1 MIRNEYRRAF
11 IMLRAVMPGYGG
23 HVRLERRTLTGSMY
37 FIITAPQGVGELAAA
52 LAGQHNGEYYAAPI
66 GPLNRDR
73 RGQLVLAW
81 QFDPRS
87 IDGRPLEAYS
97 WIAVVATG
105 GPCALALTGNVEGS
119 RTVDARALERAACAL
134 FVPAASAVAPAAD
147 LPEREEAA
155 PAPSES
161 LIDDAPDAQTPSG
174 MSPDDSDP
182 LPSPV
187 DGAGDTDNET
197 RGDVRIYTMTRA
209 RLRRLAGRSESA
221 DANQSPSAGRE
232 APEPVPQ
239 AAPEAEPAPL
249 APEADAMEAE
259 PGPAAL
265 PAEPVTAARWLGLD
279 ITVPWPGAAEPLR
292 RLFATQAPATN
303 APEDGFTYV
312 ALPMP
317 DGSGYGESLAGLKAD
332 GGRVTAIRHA
342 LPAHRTPEPPAGME
356 GCLWAP
362 GEGEAG
368 FWVAEE
374 RG

>member
-52 LAGQHNGEYYAAPI
+52 LVGRQNGEYYAAPI
-66 GPLNRDR
+66 GPLSRDR

-81 QFDPRS
+81 QFDPRG
-87 IDGRPLEAYS
+87 IEGRPLEAYP

-119 RTVDARALERAACAL
+119 RTVDARALEGAACAL

-147 LPEREEAA
+147 LPEPEPVAA
-155 PAPSES
+155 SPGALTDDLPHAQAPSGFS
-161 LIDDAPDAQTPSG
+161 SDDTAPRATA
-174 MSPDDSDP
+174 
-182 LPSPV
+182 L
-187 DGAGDTDNET
+187 DGAGERDEELH
-197 RGDVRIYTMTRA
+197 GDVRVYTMTRA
-209 RLRRLAGRSESA
+209 RLRRKAGGSDRT
-221 DANQSPSAGRE
+221 DAQQRPVGRDATE
-232 APEPVPQ
+232 AAQQ
-239 AAPEAEPAPL
+239 AAPEAERDPI
-249 APEADAMEAE
+249 APEAGAMEAKPE
-259 PGPAAL
+259 PAAP
-265 PAEPVTAARWLGLD
+265 PAEPVTAARRLGLD
-279 ITVPWPGAAEPLR
+279 ITEPWPGAAEPLR
-292 RLFATQAPATN
+292 RLFATQVPATD
-303 APEDGFTYV
+303 APGDGFTYV
-312 ALPMP
+312 AFPMP
-317 DGSGYGESLAGLKAD
+317 DGSGYKDSLVGLKAD

-356 GCLWAP
+356 GCLWEP